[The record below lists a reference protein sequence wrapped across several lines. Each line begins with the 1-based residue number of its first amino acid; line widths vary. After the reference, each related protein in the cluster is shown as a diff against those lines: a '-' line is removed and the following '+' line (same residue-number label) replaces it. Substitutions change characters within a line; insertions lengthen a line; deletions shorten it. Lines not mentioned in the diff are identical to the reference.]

1 MRNHRNND
9 EKEPAP
15 MTTTLETLSS
25 MKPREPLEKPF
36 NVLFTESM
44 YLRLHSY
51 ASGLGVSK
59 GRFMREALEEH
70 FQKID
75 AETRHDH

>member
-1 MRNHRNND
+1 
-9 EKEPAP
+9 
-15 MTTTLETLSS
+15 MTTKLET
-25 MKPREPLEKPF
+25 PRSEKSRESLEKPF
-36 NVLFTESM
+36 NVLFTATM
-44 YLRLHSY
+44 YLRLHRY

-59 GRFMREALEEH
+59 GRLTREALEEH